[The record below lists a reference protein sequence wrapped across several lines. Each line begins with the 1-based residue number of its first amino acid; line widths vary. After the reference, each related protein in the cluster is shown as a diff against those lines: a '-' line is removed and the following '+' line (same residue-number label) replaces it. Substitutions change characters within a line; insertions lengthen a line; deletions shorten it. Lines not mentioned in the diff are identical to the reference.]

1 MDREPLPEA
10 EPGRRGL
17 RLGIVVYRW
26 AAFLLTLVLAA
37 VVDLARPGAT
47 WFVLGAL
54 GAWIAGITAI
64 RGWERAEVRWIDLV
78 LTAAFLFVAP
88 LLAAPRSL
96 AEEPFLAAAYPI
108 ATITAWA
115 AAGLWPG
122 VAVAVALSVPLA
134 LSRPLNEL
142 SFDELSGGEIAGIVA
157 QAVYYLLAAVT
168 IGLFARTLD
177 RASADLRR
185 ANEAALR
192 ERERAARSLEREV
205 LARTLHDSVLQS
217 LALVHRRG
225 RELASRAEIDPA
237 EVADLVRAVEEDER
251 ALRAI
256 LQREPEDAPAGTLPL
271 RTVLQAAAFGVS
283 GIPIQVSTVDPVWVR
298 ASGAEEISAAV
309 RQALENVARHAEAS
323 SATVFGERD
332 GEEIAISIRDD
343 GVGFDVD
350 EASLAADGRLGIA
363 RSMRGRIEQLGGTMR
378 IRSEPGGGTEVEF
391 RIPSAAA
398 DGEAG

>member
-283 GIPIQVSTVDPVWVR
+283 GVPIQVSTVDPVWIR

-332 GEEIAISIRDD
+332 GEEIAIS
-343 GVGFDVD
+343 
-350 EASLAADGRLGIA
+350 
-363 RSMRGRIEQLGGTMR
+363 
-378 IRSEPGGGTEVEF
+378 
-391 RIPSAAA
+391 
-398 DGEAG
+398 